1 MLLKNGRLLH
11 QIHFKDESC
20 LGCMRQEETEKKFKI
35 VIFHRSKWATK
46 VLSTALHEVNTN
58 NLYLSKVVFFFFKY
72 NWLFIIVHTMV
83 QRESLS
89 QNNKFSWEWI
99 EFRINISYS
108 HFISTNFLKSGH
120 LNTCRTARTGIR
132 IY

>member
-1 MLLKNGRLLH
+1 
-11 QIHFKDESC
+11 
-20 LGCMRQEETEKKFKI
+20 MRQEETEKKFKI

-89 QNNKFSWEWI
+89 QNNKFS
-99 EFRINISYS
+99 
-108 HFISTNFLKSGH
+108 
-120 LNTCRTARTGIR
+120 
-132 IY
+132 